1 MKYLKYIL
9 ILSCLALFGC
19 AKADDDVASHPEAH
33 SECKIR
39 AAYTKTLV
47 AGSSDIV
54 YATIDESVEPAE
66 IVFKILKPKWD
77 LYDLSRMRVRVT
89 VTYDVMIEPNLG
101 ERTFD
106 LSDYDNPLPVKVRN
120 TVTGQE
126 KNYVM
131 KAYKSV
137 DLK

>member
-1 MKYLKYIL
+1 MKYFRYIL

-19 AKADDDVASHPEAH
+19 AKADDDVAAHPEAH

-39 AAYTKTLV
+39 VAYTKTLV
-47 AGSSDIV
+47 PGSADIV

-77 LYDLSRMRVRVT
+77 LYDLSRMKVRVT
-89 VTYDVMIEPNLG
+89 VTYDVMLEPNFG
-101 ERTFD
+101 EGTLD

-120 TVTGQE
+120 TVTGEE